1 LDSSD
6 VGLVVSI
13 LCQIPRGLLDR
24 FTAVI
29 SNSCSAIF
37 LLQGVDMRIAFLGL
51 GIMGR
56 AMALNLVKAG
66 HEVTVW
72 NRTPGKDVEGAKTAA
87 SPADAARDA
96 EVIWLCVADTK
107 AVESVLFGPQGV
119 DESLAAGQ
127 IIVDSSTISPSATRR
142 FAERVGAKGVQYV
155 DAPVTGSKVG
165 AENGTLI
172 FIVGG
177 EEAAIERLKPLFA
190 ATGKKIFRMGETGK
204 GEAAKLVMNLQIALI
219 FEGFAEAL
227 TLATKLG
234 VDAETL
240 LPLIEASMV
249 RSGVV
254 DYKAPFILKRDFS
267 ANFPLRLMRK
277 DIRLALEAAKEAR
290 VKLPGL
296 ETVEE
301 IYEMATEDGHEN
313 LDYAATLT
321 LLEKWAGIEVKGTAA

>member
-1 LDSSD
+1 
-6 VGLVVSI
+6 
-13 LCQIPRGLLDR
+13 
-24 FTAVI
+24 
-29 SNSCSAIF
+29 
-37 LLQGVDMRIAFLGL
+37 MRIAFLGL

-56 AMALNLVKAG
+56 PMASNLVKAG

-72 NRTPGKDVEGAKTAA
+72 NRTPGKDLEGAKTAL

-96 EVIWLCVADTK
+96 EIVWLCVADTK

-119 DESLAAGQ
+119 HESLADGQ

-142 FAERVGAKGVQYV
+142 FAERVGAKGVHYV

-177 EEAAIERLKPLFA
+177 EEATIDKLKPLFA

-204 GEAAKLVMNLQIALI
+204 GEAAKLAMNLQIALI

-301 IYEMATEDGHEN
+301 IYDMATEDGHEN
-313 LDYAATLT
+313 LDYAATIT

>member
-1 LDSSD
+1 
-6 VGLVVSI
+6 
-13 LCQIPRGLLDR
+13 
-24 FTAVI
+24 
-29 SNSCSAIF
+29 
-37 LLQGVDMRIAFLGL
+37 MRIAFLGL

-56 AMALNLVKAG
+56 PMASNLVKAG

-72 NRTPGKDVEGAKTAA
+72 NRSPGRDVEGAKTAT
-87 SPADAARDA
+87 SPAEAARGV
-96 EVIWLCVADTK
+96 EVIWSCVADTK
-107 AVESVLFGPQGV
+107 AVENVLFGPQGV
-119 DESLAAGQ
+119 DESLTGGQ

-142 FAERVGAKGVQYV
+142 FAERVSAKGVQFV
-155 DAPVTGSKVG
+155 DAPVTGSKIA
-165 AENGTLI
+165 AEAGTLI

-177 EEAAIERLKPLFA
+177 EESTIEKLKPLFA

-204 GEAAKLVMNLQIALI
+204 GEAAKLAMNLQIALI
-219 FEGFAEAL
+219 YEGFAEAL

-234 VDAETL
+234 VDAATM

-254 DYKAPFILKRDFS
+254 DYKAPFVLKRDFS

-290 VKLPGL
+290 VKLPAL

-301 IYEMATEDGHEN
+301 IYEMATEDGN
-313 LDYAATLT
+313 GDLDYAATIT